1 MTNPVYA
8 GVYAYGKSR
17 FEITLDASGLRK
29 KRVRKLPVSEWRV
42 LIQNH
47 HEGYIDWTT
56 YEANR
61 ARIAGNTRPRP
72 HATGSGPVREGGAL
86 LQGLAICG
94 NCGRKLRTHY
104 TGRTASPGYHCP
116 GRNVAEGRGRYC
128 LNVGAMQIDEAIVR
142 SLLAALTSL
151 GIEAALAAAERL
163 EADRDGALAQWR
175 HAVERATYEERRAER
190 RYMAV
195 DPDNRLVARG
205 LEAEWEKSLR
215 DLETAKAELTRREQQ
230 QPRMLGPDER
240 VRLLALGADLH
251 AAWEAPTTSPRD
263 KKELLRTAL
272 EEVIVS
278 VQSQERRAHLTL
290 RWRGGALTGT
300 TLDLPRLRPAIV
312 RTNEDTIALV
322 RRLSTHYPDTV
333 IAGILNRQGRTS
345 AYGHRFDAN
354 TVGNLRR
361 HWKIPRFRPSSEP
374 AEGELMT
381 IRKAAAIL
389 GVAPS
394 TIHRALNDGA
404 IAGEQLT
411 VGAPWRIRLTNEL
424 RARFGDEAPPDYFT
438 MYQAMRRLGVSRQT
452 VWQRVKRGELE
463 ALYVTRG
470 RQKGLRIKLIQTQ
483 SEFFGHPS

>member
-1 MTNPVYA
+1 
-8 GVYAYGKSR
+8 
-17 FEITLDASGLRK
+17 
-29 KRVRKLPVSEWRV
+29 
-42 LIQNH
+42 
-47 HEGYIDWTT
+47 
-56 YEANR
+56 
-61 ARIAGNTRPRP
+61 
-72 HATGSGPVREGGAL
+72 
-86 LQGLAICG
+86 
-94 NCGRKLRTHY
+94 
-104 TGRTASPGYHCP
+104 
-116 GRNVAEGRGRYC
+116 
-128 LNVGAMQIDEAIVR
+128 
-142 SLLAALTSL
+142 
-151 GIEAALAAAERL
+151 
-163 EADRDGALAQWR
+163 
-175 HAVERATYEERRAER
+175 
-190 RYMAV
+190 
-195 DPDNRLVARG
+195 
-205 LEAEWEKSLR
+205 
-215 DLETAKAELTRREQQ
+215 
-230 QPRMLGPDER
+230 MLGPDER

-278 VQSQERRAHLTL
+278 IQSQERRAHLTL
-290 RWRGGALTGT
+290 RWRGGALTET
-300 TLDLPRLRPAIV
+300 MLDLPRLRPAIV

-322 RRLSTHYPDTV
+322 RRLSTYYPDTV

-374 AEGELMT
+374 ATGELMT

-411 VGAPWRIRLTNEL
+411 VDAPWRIRLTNEL
-424 RARFGDEAPPDYFT
+424 RARFSDEAPPDYFT
-438 MYQAMRRLGVSRQT
+438 MYQTMRRLGVSRQT

-483 SEFFGHPS
+483 SDLFGYPS